1 MDGFKKMNSYH
12 HSQSLLLYHK
22 KNTVCT
28 VVEMHT
34 LPTMVF
40 FDKHCKSVE
49 SVL

>member
-22 KNTVCT
+22 KKHCMYGCGNAYITNYG
-28 VVEMHT
+28 
-34 LPTMVF
+34 F